1 MNTTNSGSS
10 HDNNKS
16 ITFDGGVSSGIEIQ
30 SRVNMLVTNG
40 AIVNL
45 KGPQFYRRVK
55 QRIE

>member
-45 KGPQFYRRVK
+45 KGPPVL
-55 QRIE
+55 